1 MSLTKDEADELKRLI
16 DADEMEI
23 ADQSIGIYDDRAM
36 IALEAYIDSLTQP
49 APELTDEEWI
59 ELAIRDV
66 AELPDRDSPADWPE
80 AMLVTADELR
90 NILTDRAKR
99 SKQ

>member
-1 MSLTKDEADELKRLI
+1 MSPEQVADELKRLI
-16 DADEMEI
+16 VAVRTGVAHMD
-23 ADQSIGIYDDRAM
+23 
-36 IALEAYIDSLTQP
+36 ALEDAIDTHPQP
-49 APELTDEEWI
+49 VQAELTDEEWI

-66 AELPDRDSPADWPE
+66 AELPDRNSPADWPE